1 MRDRRPDLSTEEIAR
16 RYLAGESSK
25 VIAADLRCSVRTIFL
40 RLAKAGVAARPQ
52 GKVKPVGPSNPR
64 WTGGRAASRRRG
76 EQANPERYALVRSG
90 WRAVRTA
97 LKRGVLVPPSTC
109 EECGGGN
116 GRIEAAHADY
126 SRPLAVRWLCTSCH
140 VQWDQEHPKTLPRVR
155 VSGHDPAAVLATACR
170 LYDELAAR
178 FRQPEVSA

>member
-1 MRDRRPDLSTEEIAR
+1 MRDRRPDLSTAEIAR

-40 RLAKAGVAARPQ
+40 RLAKAGVAPRPQ
-52 GKVKPVGPSNPR
+52 GKVKPVGPANPR
-64 WTGGRAASRRRG
+64 WTGGKPASRRRW

-109 EECGGGN
+109 EECGGCKM
-116 GRIEAAHADY
+116 AAL
-126 SRPLAVRWLCTSCH
+126 RPRMPT
-140 VQWDQEHPKTLPRVR
+140 T
-155 VSGHDPAAVLATACR
+155 
-170 LYDELAAR
+170 AAR
-178 FRQPEVSA
+178 WPCAGSARRAMSSGIRSTQRRFPE